1 MRKNGFT
8 SQRRPSG
15 GGWSVYGKANDHQDI
30 RTLRPKSCWI
40 LSGQE
45 IGKEVS
51 EDTVIEM
58 KQLYRL
64 ALKPFK
70 C

>member
-1 MRKNGFT
+1 MVLPVKEGLLE
-8 SQRRPSG
+8 G
-15 GGWSVYGKANDHQDI
+15 GGLCICKANDHQDI
-30 RTLRPKSCWI
+30 RTLRTKSCWI